1 MVRTA
6 CSCIN
11 GISGV
16 NAKRPMPIAAAN
28 PSMPTATAHAA
39 ETICLYAS

>member
-1 MVRTA
+1 MLLHQRHQWREREA
-6 CSCIN
+6 
-11 GISGV
+11 
-16 NAKRPMPIAAAN
+16 ADAIAAAN